1 MIEAFCQQLIILS
14 YKRDYSNTN
23 TSRITS
29 SSRPSNKS
37 YDEEHSEEYKKIMG
51 NTDKYLTMAKYTN
64 NENKDVNNMIE
75 NERRSKAYSKII
87 GEQTAQSLVSWHFM
101 AKKVFNFPFEGDR

>member
-1 MIEAFCQQLIILS
+1 
-14 YKRDYSNTN
+14 
-23 TSRITS
+23 
-29 SSRPSNKS
+29 
-37 YDEEHSEEYKKIMG
+37 MG

>member
-1 MIEAFCQQLIILS
+1 
-14 YKRDYSNTN
+14 
-23 TSRITS
+23 
-29 SSRPSNKS
+29 
-37 YDEEHSEEYKKIMG
+37 MG

-101 AKKVFNFPFEGDR
+101 AKSV